1 VTVNGVCAISAVH
14 IGRRYGL
21 KRSKSSVASSN
32 DEAILWTCVE
42 VVQHYINRVQAYNGV
57 SRCTT
62 RCSLSLSLTGDCTR
76 YVSTSSY
83 TPTKIPE
90 PGLPFSLVFRADPG
104 SEDVLSGDR
113 VCLRSSFQAPRPS
126 PAFGPLP
133 TNIKSINVIPATR
146 QKGILT
152 PSAITRPRMLRRQ
165 GPRASG
171 PGGQTTR

>member
-1 VTVNGVCAISAVH
+1 MAVNGVCAISAVH

-62 RCSLSLSLTGDCTR
+62 RCSLSLSGDCTR

-104 SEDVLSGDR
+104 SEDVLLEIASAYEAASKRR
-113 VCLRSSFQAPRPS
+113 VHRRHSAHFRL
-126 PAFGPLP
+126 
-133 TNIKSINVIPATR
+133 
-146 QKGILT
+146 ILN
-152 PSAITRPRMLRRQ
+152 Q
-165 GPRASG
+165 
-171 PGGQTTR
+171 